1 MSQPDFSLSDEI
13 LAVIPT
19 DPYEQLDLAR
29 KITSMA
35 IASRVSN
42 LESQVSVLTQKLR
55 EKDKLIDDL
64 EGRESSLERLY
75 HEAGSSLKNAL
86 DENMKLRQER
96 DSLAITAKKLGRDY
110 AKLEAFKRQLMQSLN
125 DENPSQIDSTDVRDK
140 DENSNGLSTHD
151 SFSNNNQ
158 GLRQRASL
166 TPPGLTPSGTPKMV
180 SAGGSPRSYSAA
192 SSPKLF
198 SGAASPTASQYDHI
212 RMWSS
217 SSQQSSVPNSPPRSH
232 STSAR
237 HARIDGKEFFRQARS
252 RLSYE
257 QFSAFLA
264 NIKELN
270 ARKQS
275 REDIYYRKAKEEGW
289 RARSAFKLLQIDEE
303 FNIFQGVKRV
313 VDLCAAPGSW
323 SQVLSRQLYLP
334 AKYSAESKEED
345 LPLIVAIDLQ
355 PMAPIEGVIQVQG
368 DITNARTAEV
378 VIRHFDGCKADL
390 VVCDGAPDVTGL
402 HDMDE
407 FVQSQL
413 ILAGLTIVTHILKE
427 GGKFIAKIFRGKDTS
442 LLYCQ
447 LKLFFPTVTFAKPKS
462 SRNSSIEAFA
472 VCENYS
478 PPEGFN
484 PRDLHLLLEKVG
496 SPSGGSDL
504 DCSSGWLEG
513 PNKVYIPFLACGD
526 LSGYD
531 SDRSYPLP
539 KEADGSSYR
548 SLDPIQPP
556 IAPPYKRAIEL
567 KKASAQSFNS

>member
-1 MSQPDFSLSDEI
+1 MG
-13 LAVIPT
+13 
-19 DPYEQLDLAR
+19 
-29 KITSMA
+29 K
-35 IASRVSN
+35 AS
-42 LESQVSVLTQKLR
+42 
-55 EKDKLIDDL
+55 KDK
-64 EGRESSLERLY
+64 R
-75 HEAGSSLKNAL
+75 
-86 DENMKLRQER
+86 
-96 DSLAITAKKLGRDY
+96 
-110 AKLEAFKRQLMQSLN
+110 
-125 DENPSQIDSTDVRDK
+125 
-140 DENSNGLSTHD
+140 
-151 SFSNNNQ
+151 
-158 GLRQRASL
+158 
-166 TPPGLTPSGTPKMV
+166 
-180 SAGGSPRSYSAA
+180 
-192 SSPKLF
+192 
-198 SGAASPTASQYDHI
+198 
-212 RMWSS
+212 
-217 SSQQSSVPNSPPRSH
+217 
-232 STSAR
+232 
-237 HARIDGKEFFRQARS
+237 
-252 RLSYE
+252 
-257 QFSAFLA
+257 
-264 NIKELN
+264 
-270 ARKQS
+270 
-275 REDIYYRKAKEEGW
+275 DIYYRKAKEEGW

-323 SQVLSRQLYLP
+323 SQVLSRKLYLP
-334 AKYSAESKEED
+334 AKSSPQRRDD

-355 PMAPIEGVIQVQG
+355 PMAPIDGVIQVQG

-378 VIRHFDGCKADL
+378 VIKHFDGCKAEL

-413 ILAGLTIVTHILKE
+413 ILAALTIVTHVLQV

-447 LKLFFPTVTFAKPKS
+447 LKLFFSQVTFAKPKS

-484 PRDLHLLLEKVG
+484 ERDLYHLLEKVG
-496 SPSGGSDL
+496 TPSGDDGDL

-539 KEADGSSYR
+539 NNADGGSYQ

-556 IAPPYKRAIEL
+556 IAPPYKRALEL
-567 KKASAQSFNS
+567 KKASSHGIVDMDKLSLDS